1 MKLSQK
7 KKKRFRSILIIGQLS
22 QLLVDIIDFLMK
34 PNDIIT
40 LTAFL
45 TALNQLDEPLPAN
58 IQAKLNEIGKALA
71 ADPTNLGNLDGVAES
86 YQPLDTVYQEEL
98 ATLDSEV
105 GERNKALRPLPIPS
119 EATKEL
125 TNTAID
131 TSQFG

>member
-1 MKLSQK
+1 
-7 KKKRFRSILIIGQLS
+7 
-22 QLLVDIIDFLMK
+22 MK

-71 ADPTNLGNLDGVAES
+71 ADPTNLGNLDVLAES
-86 YQPLDTVYQEEL
+86 YEPLDTVYHEEL
-98 ATLDSEV
+98 ATFDSDKV
-105 GERNKALRPLPIPS
+105 GERNKALPPLPIPS
-119 EATKEL
+119 EPTEEL

-131 TSQFG
+131 TFTSDDSVSTAKQAAKPSSLKRIWQSITGSK